1 MRTLDTEADLDE
13 GLAYLAAADPR
24 LVAVIA
30 ASGRLPVRRTPAG
43 FEGLSRIVV
52 SQQLSVASADAIWR
66 KLGRAVPVLTPEAI
80 LAAPDETLRG
90 AGLSSGKMNTLRAV
104 AAAATAGLDLA
115 GLSARPAGDAHAALT
130 VVKGIGPWTADI
142 YLLFCVG
149 HADVFPA
156 GDLAL
161 RKAMGAALGH
171 AGLAS
176 AKEAA
181 AIAEA
186 WAPWRG
192 VAAILFWAYY
202 RTLAG
207 REGVTG

>member
-1 MRTLDTEADLDE
+1 MRTLDTEADLEE
-13 GLAYLAAADPR
+13 GLAHLAAADPR
-24 LVAVIA
+24 LRPVIEA
-30 ASGRLPVRRTPAG
+30 AGRLPVRRAPAG

-66 KLGRAVPVLTPEAI
+66 KLVLAVPSLTPEAI
-80 LAAPDETLRG
+80 LAAPDVTLRG
-90 AGLSSGKMNTLRAV
+90 AGLSAGKMATLRAV
-104 AAAATAGLDLA
+104 AAAAVAGLDLG
-115 GLSARPAGDAHAALT
+115 GLAARPAEEAHAALT

-142 YLLFCVG
+142 YLLFCIG

-161 RKAMGAALGH
+161 RKAMGAAIGAATLPTV
-171 AGLAS
+171 A
-176 AKEAA
+176 EAA
-181 AIAEA
+181 TIAEA
-186 WAPWRG
+186 WSPWRG

-207 REGVTG
+207 REGVTA

>member
-13 GLAYLAAADPR
+13 GLAHLAAADPR
-24 LVAVIA
+24 LAAVIA
-30 ASGRLPVRRTPAG
+30 ASGRLPVRRTAAG
-43 FEGLSRIVV
+43 FAGLSRIVV
-52 SQQLSVASADAIWR
+52 GQQLSVTAAEAIWR
-66 KLGRAVPVLTPEAI
+66 KLNVAIPLLTPEAV
-80 LAAPDETLRG
+80 LAAADGTLRG
-90 AGLSSGKMNTLRAV
+90 AGLSSAKMRTLRAV
-104 AAAATAGLDLA
+104 AEAAVTGLDLA
-115 GLSARPAGDAHAALT
+115 GLSARPAEDAHAALT

-161 RKAMGAALGH
+161 RKAMGAAFGH
-171 AGLAS
+171 ATLPSG
-176 AKEAA
+176 KDAA

-186 WAPWRG
+186 WTPWRG

-207 REGVTG
+207 REGVNG

>member
-13 GLAYLAAADPR
+13 GLAHLAAADPR
-24 LVAVIA
+24 LAPVIA
-30 ASGRLPVRRTPAG
+30 ASGRLPVRRTAAG
-43 FEGLSRIVV
+43 FTGIARIVV
-52 SQQLSVASADAIWR
+52 SQQLSVPSAEAIWR
-66 KLGRAVPVLTPEAI
+66 KLNLAVPVLTQEAI
-80 LAAPDETLRG
+80 LAASDETLRG
-90 AGLSSGKMNTLRAV
+90 AGLSTAKMQTLRAV
-104 AAAATAGLDLA
+104 AEAAVAGLDLA
-115 GLSARPAGDAHAALT
+115 GLSARPAQEAHGALT

-149 HADVFPA
+149 HSDIFPA

-161 RKAMGAALGH
+161 RKAMASAFGH
-171 AGLAS
+171 ATLPS
-176 AKEAA
+176 VKDAA

-207 REGVTG
+207 REGVGE